1 MMKTIVMVWNSQ
13 NEKEEFLAQISQK
26 VKELYDC
33 EKIDVCTFDEDEI
46 NKILVN
52 TAIKSTVQI
61 SKVNEENK
69 LYGDEMIEYLSK
81 KFGLIEYKSNP
92 NKTNL
97 FFTIGGALM
106 FSLSKPNM
114 LKSVEDKKLICAIK
128 SLAKTPLYHIN
139 TATNFG
145 YTQEVERIVK
155 KLYDE
160 YLSKPSFSKE
170 DDVNGDTGISITV
183 K

>member
-69 LYGDEMIEYLSK
+69 LYSDEMIEYLSK
-81 KFGLIEYKSNP
+81 
-92 NKTNL
+92 
-97 FFTIGGALM
+97 
-106 FSLSKPNM
+106 SL
-114 LKSVEDKKLICAIK
+114 D
-128 SLAKTPLYHIN
+128 
-139 TATNFG
+139 
-145 YTQEVERIVK
+145 
-155 KLYDE
+155 
-160 YLSKPSFSKE
+160 
-170 DDVNGDTGISITV
+170 
-183 K
+183 